1 MDMLFVVRQRLE
13 ELGLEQKDLAAAA
26 EVTESYISQLL
37 TRKKA
42 PPSPER
48 TDIYFKLESFLK
60 LPRGR
65 LSRLAELQRNEE
77 LKRKVVDPPAPLF
90 KEVREVILQK
100 CVADKGEEVRA
111 IFERHPF
118 GELERLVT
126 QKILDVVKDLAREE
140 LDNQE
145 WLQEFA
151 RLSDLSYEEVRVKIL
166 EFLDTDVFHVSTE
179 NCVSFLDPLIETWD
193 IDLKTFGIEILLNRR
208 LVAGRPRRFDF
219 VEQGVAPPV
228 EVEPGLEEL
237 PDTEPQLAE
246 TFFGQELFL
255 LQCGDPTG
263 VGDHI
268 GFEVQHTLEILERHV
283 QQISDTAGQTLEEPY
298 MGYGRG
304 QLDVAH
310 AFPAHL
316 GQGDLDATLVTD
328 DVAVLHPLVLAAKT
342 LPIHD
347 GSEGARAEEAVLFR
361 LECPVVDGF
370 RFRDF
375 TKRPGSNL
383 FGRRERNSDRFE
395 FIDRRLTMK
404 KT

>member
-219 VEQGVAPPV
+219 VERGVAPPV
-228 EVEPGLEEL
+228 EVEPGLEEFL
-237 PDTEPQLAE
+237 GDLSLSSDVTEKEIA
-246 TFFGQELFL
+246 FL
-255 LQCGDPTG
+255 KRLRFNGSRPTPLY
-263 VGDHI
+263 
-268 GFEVQHTLEILERHV
+268 FYREVQSLRDPLHFRDAL
-283 QQISDTAGQTLEEPY
+283 AGGE
-298 MGYGRG
+298 
-304 QLDVAH
+304 
-310 AFPAHL
+310 
-316 GQGDLDATLVTD
+316 
-328 DVAVLHPLVLAAKT
+328 
-342 LPIHD
+342 
-347 GSEGARAEEAVLFR
+347 RAEHPASR
-361 LECPVVDGF
+361 S
-370 RFRDF
+370 
-375 TKRPGSNL
+375 KRKRRQ
-383 FGRRERNSDRFE
+383 GRR
-395 FIDRRLTMK
+395 
-404 KT
+404 